1 MRKSVHILFLNTMTI
16 RYRSGRDLYTKAL
29 DKIVARHFF
38 LPSVRI
44 RLEIEIHYKIA
55 FLNCIQLFTLDQ
67 CYKLSC
73 IMH

>member
-1 MRKSVHILFLNTMTI
+1 MHILFLNTKTI
-16 RYRSGRDLYTKAL
+16 RYGSGLDLYIKGL

-67 CYKLSC
+67 CYKPSC